1 MKNIPI
7 GEVLKEYGYINENQ
21 LQMALAMQ
29 KKDRSKRL
37 GQHLIELGFIT
48 ETQMLK
54 ALSDKLSEPMVDL
67 NEERIDIDS
76 VSKIPIELAKK
87 YNLMA
92 LSEESGRLRIVTSDP
107 LNFYA
112 IEDVRLVT
120 GMNISVCLSESDSI

>member
-67 NEERIDIDS
+67 NEERIDID
-76 VSKIPIELAKK
+76 ITI
-87 YNLMA
+87 
-92 LSEESGRLRIVTSDP
+92 
-107 LNFYA
+107 FF
-112 IEDVRLVT
+112 
-120 GMNISVCLSESDSI
+120 